1 MSAPQTPPVTII
13 TVPPPQTTT
22 STTTTTTT
30 TTATEVTKSS
40 VATTTAPSET
50 STSVAADDPAEGLVV
65 LVFMGVGALA
75 ALGIVAA
82 RALRQL
88 RARWTEPSVVLPAG
102 VTLADRVREVAARA
116 ETEDPVEVDVGNVSV
131 ADLYPWLGSP
141 DDLTLVVDLRTA
153 EALQQV
159 GVTSLSQL
167 ASIDDETVQSINA
180 AGIDLDTG
188 AVKAAAQNILGRRA
202 DGEVS

>member
-1 MSAPQTPPVTII
+1 MSAPQTPPVTVI

-30 TTATEVTKSS
+30 EVTKAS

-50 STSVAADDPAEGLVV
+50 PTSVAAGDPAEGLVV
-65 LVFMGVGALA
+65 LVFMGVGVVVVV
-75 ALGIVAA
+75 GIVAA
-82 RALRQL
+82 RALKQL
-88 RARWTEPSVVLPAG
+88 RARWTEPPVVLPAG

-116 ETEDPVEVDVGNVSV
+116 ETEDPVEVDVGDVSV

-153 EALQQV
+153 AALQQV
-159 GVTSLSQL
+159 GVRSLSQL
-167 ASIDDETVQSINA
+167 ASIDDETAQSISV

-188 AVKAAAQNILGRRA
+188 AVKAAAQHILGREA